1 MVTVMTNQIEQLTKL
16 VDQNTSSCRIVSVLY
31 RKKGNGGKGKRK
43 GDGEVSRQ
51 TILLNV
57 DRDNSLKRDLSV
69 LKGLLPT
76 LTGDDSTACQELIDS
91 IQSSLDGF
99 NPEYTKHGYY
109 DGHGNGNV
117 QTSELSGSVYVKGYC
132 IKKEVL
138 VPGVYDPVNSRPK
151 TISKNKLR
159 KQLKNTRFR
168 EFIVTPENLKSL
180 SVNGRILML
189 DLVGSFDSVTVNQV
203 DGYTVQVNSPE
214 SVTV

>member
-1 MVTVMTNQIEQLTKL
+1 MTNQIERLTQL
-16 VDQNTSSCRIVSVLY
+16 VDQNTSSCRIVSVIY
-31 RKKGNGGKGKRK
+31 KKKGNGGKGKSK

-57 DRDNSLKRDLSV
+57 NRDNSLKRDLSV
-69 LKGLLPT
+69 LNGLLST
-76 LTGDDSTACQELIDS
+76 LDGVDKEACEELIKS
-91 IQSSLDGF
+91 IQSSLDGY
-99 NPEYTKHGYY
+99 NPQYTKHGYY

-117 QTSELSGSVYVKGYC
+117 QTSDTSGSVYVKGYC

-138 VPGVYDPVNSRPK
+138 VPGVYDEVKSRPK

-168 EFIVTPENLKSL
+168 EFIVTPDNLKSL

-189 DLVGSFDSVTVNQV
+189 DLVGPFDPVSVNQP
-203 DGYTVQVNSPE
+203 DGYTVQVNQPD
-214 SVTV
+214 SVSV